1 MCQLP
6 PMRAPADSRTTSL
19 CSRFG
24 WLKRPAHAIEMERSI
39 LDFEIDA
46 RPIPPA
52 LGELGHRGL
61 ARRLVASARAYVGF
75 VRANVAE
82 YDIAEVCHR
91 SRGRPVIRC
100 PILA

>member
-1 MCQLP
+1 
-6 PMRAPADSRTTSL
+6 
-19 CSRFG
+19 
-24 WLKRPAHAIEMERSI
+24 
-39 LDFEIDA
+39 
-46 RPIPPA
+46 
-52 LGELGHRGL
+52 
-61 ARRLVASARAYVGF
+61 VGF